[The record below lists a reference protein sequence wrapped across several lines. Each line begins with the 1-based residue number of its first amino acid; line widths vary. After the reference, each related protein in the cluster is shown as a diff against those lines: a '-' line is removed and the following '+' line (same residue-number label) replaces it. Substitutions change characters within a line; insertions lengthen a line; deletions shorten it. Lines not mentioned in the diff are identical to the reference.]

1 MPLLASSAYRAAART
16 CARCHAAPRLAQA
29 LFSTSAAPALPGTP
43 KHAARRERAQ
53 RLQSASRPRWVS
65 QTARRASDQG
75 AAPTDA
81 PGPGRAPPQTY
92 YDLFPESLA
101 AGPPPAGPFAIDVRG
116 LRREFLQL
124 QARAHPDLHGPEHK
138 GTAQASSAHLN
149 EAFRTLAD
157 PLARAQYVLSLRGVD
172 VAGDEEGKV
181 ADMEL
186 LAEVMEAREE
196 IEEAGAEEELEG
208 PRGVNDGRIAESV
221 EALEGLFGG
230 DDLEG
235 AKREAVRLR
244 YWVNIKQCLD
254 EWEPGKPV
262 ELHH

>member
-1 MPLLASSAYRAAART
+1 MRS
-16 CARCHAAPRLAQA
+16 Q
-29 LFSTSAAPALPGTP
+29 G
-43 KHAARRERAQ
+43 
-53 RLQSASRPRWVS
+53 ASRPRWIS
-65 QTARRASDQG
+65 QTSRRASDRG
-75 AAPTDA
+75 AASSDSVASTRP
-81 PGPGRAPPQTY
+81 TY

-101 AGPPPAGPFAIDVRG
+101 AGPPPNGPFAIDVRT

-124 QARAHPDLHGPEHK
+124 QARAHPDLHA
-138 GTAQASSAHLN
+138 TADKSRAQSTSAYLN

-157 PLARAQYVLSLRGVD
+157 PLMRAQYLLSLRGID
-172 VAGDEEGKV
+172 VAGDETGQV

-186 LAEVMEAREE
+186 LAEVMEAREG
-196 IEEAGAEEELEG
+196 IEEAEAEKELEG
-208 PRGVNDGRIAESV
+208 PRKVNDGRIKESV
-221 EALEGLFGG
+221 EALESLFEK

-235 AKREAVRLR
+235 AKKESVRLR